1 MKMFISLILT
11 FLCLINLQS
20 QNSHSPVIVGAE
32 SFSEYLPLLK
42 EKRIAIFTNHT
53 GMVGKEHIV
62 DLLHRLKFNI
72 VAIFAPEHGFRGN
85 AGAGEEVIDGKDSK
99 TGIFIY
105 SLYKNK
111 TGKPDSKI
119 MSQIDI
125 VVVDIQDVG
134 LRFYTYHI
142 SMYKLMD
149 ACAENNRKMIIL
161 DRPNPNGFY
170 VDGPVLDMKYK
181 SEVGYLPVPVVHGM
195 TLGELALMING
206 EKWLPQKRT
215 CNLQVVKCKN
225 YTHDMKYRL
234 PVPPSPNLPAMKSV
248 YLYPSICLFEGT
260 TVSLGRGT
268 AFPFQVYGSPDMKMY
283 SFSFTPRS
291 IQGAKNPPYLNTKC
305 FGVDLRN
312 IPDEEIWKAGI
323 NLNYIIDACNH
334 LGKEIFTPFFQNLIG
349 VDYVQKMILEGKS
362 ADEIKTVWQPDI
374 ERFMQQRKSYL
385 LYEQCAKRETQ

>member
-1 MKMFISLILT
+1 V
-11 FLCLINLQS
+11 Q
-20 QNSHSPVIVGAE
+20 VGAE
-32 SFSEYLPLLK
+32 SFSEYFPLLK

-53 GMVGKEHIV
+53 GMAGREHIV

-72 VAIFAPEHGFRGN
+72 VVIFAPEHGFRGDVD
-85 AGAGEEVIDGKDSK
+85 AGEKVIDGKDRK

-111 TGKPDSKI
+111 IGKPDSKI

-134 LRFYTYHI
+134 LRFYTYYI

-149 ACAENNRKMIIL
+149 ACAENNRKMLIL

-181 SEVGYLPVPVVHGM
+181 SEVGYLPVPVVYGM

-206 EKWLPQKRT
+206 EKWLPEKRT

-225 YTHDMKYRL
+225 YTHRVKYQL
-234 PVPPSPNLPAMKSV
+234 PVPPSPNLPNMKSV

-268 AFPFQVYGSPDMKMY
+268 TFPFQVYGSPDMKTY

-291 IQGAKNPPYLNTKC
+291 IRSAKNPPYLNTKC

-323 NLNYIIDACNH
+323 NLNYIIDACNQ
-334 LGKEIFTPFFQNLIG
+334 LGKGIFTPFFQNLIG
-349 VDYVQKMILEGKS
+349 VDYVRKMILEGKS
-362 ADEIKTVWQPDI
+362 ADEIKAVWQPDI
-374 ERFMQQRKSYL
+374 ERFMQQRKPYL
-385 LYEQCAKRETQ
+385 LYE

>member
-1 MKMFISLILT
+1 MIFT

-20 QNSHSPVIVGAE
+20 QDNCSPVQVGAE
-32 SFSEYLPLLK
+32 SFSEYFPLLK

-53 GMVGKEHIV
+53 GMAGREHIV

-72 VAIFAPEHGFRGN
+72 VVIFAPEHGFRGDVD
-85 AGAGEEVIDGKDSK
+85 AGEKVIDGKDRK

-111 TGKPDSKI
+111 IGKPDSKI

-134 LRFYTYHI
+134 LRFYTYYI

-149 ACAENNRKMIIL
+149 ACAENNRKMLIL

-181 SEVGYLPVPVVHGM
+181 SEVGYLPVPVVYGM

-206 EKWLPQKRT
+206 EKWLPEKRT

-225 YTHDMKYRL
+225 YTHRVKYQL
-234 PVPPSPNLPAMKSV
+234 PVPPSPNLPNMKSV

-268 AFPFQVYGSPDMKMY
+268 TFPFQVYGSPDMKTY

-291 IQGAKNPPYLNTKC
+291 IRSAKNPPYLNTKC

-323 NLNYIIDACNH
+323 NLNYIIDACNQ
-334 LGKEIFTPFFQNLIG
+334 LGKGIFTPFFQNLIG
-349 VDYVQKMILEGKS
+349 VDYVRKMILEGKS
-362 ADEIKTVWQPDI
+362 ADEIKAVWQPDI
-374 ERFMQQRKSYL
+374 ERFMQQRKPYL
-385 LYEQCAKRETQ
+385 LYE